1 MTSIGEGWL
10 TPPLVRRHIAG
21 NATTS
26 FLTNTERFLKDF
38 EYAAP
43 TAIADAVGILE
54 KHGQRAKLLAGG
66 TDIIVQ
72 LREGLRE
79 ADVVIDVKKIPEL
92 TELSYSA
99 DGGLTLG
106 AATPC
111 YKIYEHAEIAAA
123 YPGLCDAAK
132 IIGGWQI
139 QSRASVGGN
148 LCNSSPAADS
158 IPPLIAYEATARLAG
173 PGGTR
178 DVPVAEFCTGP
189 GTNILQPGEL
199 LVSLSLPPQPTKSS
213 CAYQRFIP
221 RNEMDIAV
229 AGAASWVQLDD
240 AGETIQNARIAL
252 AAVAPTPVIAQEASD
267 FLAGKPA
274 TEESFAEAG
283 ELAKKAASPIS
294 DMRGTDEYRVH
305 LASVLTKRT
314 LAIAIER
321 AKS

>member
-1 MTSIGEGWL
+1 M
-10 TPPLVRRHIAG
+10 
-21 NATTS
+21 
-26 FLTNTERFLKDF
+26 KDF

-43 TAIADAVGILE
+43 TALADAVGLLE
-54 KHGQRAKLLAGG
+54 KHGPRAKLLAGG

-79 ADVVIDVKKIPEL
+79 ADVVVDVKKIPEL
-92 TELSYSA
+92 TELAYAA
-99 DGGLTLG
+99 DAGLKLG

-111 YKIYEHAEIAAA
+111 YKIYEHPEVAKA
-123 YPGLCDAAK
+123 YPGLCDAAH

-158 IPPLIAYEATARLAG
+158 VPPLIAYQAVAHIAG

-189 GTNILQPGEL
+189 GKNVLQPGEM
-199 LVSLSLPPQPTKSS
+199 LVSLSLPPQSTNSG

-240 AGETIQNARIAL
+240 AGETIQSARVAL
-252 AAVAPTPVIAQEASD
+252 AAIAPTPVLAQEAMD
-267 FLAGKPA
+267 FLSGKPA
-274 TEESFAEAG
+274 SEETFVQAG
-283 ELAKKAASPIS
+283 ELAKKAARPIS

-314 LAIAIER
+314 LAMAVER
-321 AKS
+321 AKAN